1 MTDKKTMTSEIYKYT
16 DHMSELLFCLTN
28 PRSRMEGRLSPQIA
42 EVEIGGGFSFSE
54 EEYRFYYND
63 PLNRVASIEV
73 MKYIK
78 EVNDYVKIGII
89 KYVKGRGL
97 IAWNIVTLDDLEI
110 PDDTKVSMDKHGL
123 YLLAF
128 FIYPQLLN
136 DEEE

>member
-1 MTDKKTMTSEIYKYT
+1 MPDKKTMTREIYKYT

-28 PRSRMEGRLSPQIA
+28 PHSRMEGRLSPQIA
-42 EVEIGGGFSFSE
+42 EVKIGDFTE

-97 IAWNIVTLDDLEI
+97 IAWNTVTLDDLEI
-110 PDDTKVSMDKHGL
+110 PDDTKVSMDEHGL